1 MHINYLDKNNE
12 TRHINM
18 DTCIGRMAQHEKILH
33 GEPMMDICKCSYKHL
48 IYKYNTLQHVMNSG
62 PKIKY
67 KHVN

>member
-33 GEPMMDICKCSYKHL
+33 GEPMMD
-48 IYKYNTLQHVMNSG
+48 NLQMFV
-62 PKIKY
+62 
-67 KHVN
+67 